1 MVFSVYAN
9 QNFEYYPQIDLIL
22 EYSGTGY
29 ENVHLSFNTNQN
41 KIFSIVDSLGEY
53 YSYLVQTLD
62 YNIIVTY
69 PRLSQIQDGKV
80 QKYIKCF
87 IIGNDNRPLKFTGT
101 NFDEL
106 NFRLRLNDL
115 ITGIYCDSSYI
126 EDVSLKINFDINQNL
141 EL

>member
-87 IIGNDNRPLKFTGT
+87 IIGNDNRPIKFTGT
-101 NFDEL
+101 NFDEV
-106 NFRLRLNDL
+106 R
-115 ITGIYCDSSYI
+115 
-126 EDVSLKINFDINQNL
+126 
-141 EL
+141 

>member
-1 MVFSVYAN
+1 M
-9 QNFEYYPQIDLIL
+9 
-22 EYSGTGY
+22 
-29 ENVHLSFNTNQN
+29 
-41 KIFSIVDSLGEY
+41 GEY

-106 NFRLRLNDL
+106 KFRLRLNDL